1 MKAKD
6 WFQIIWVSALT
17 LLVVYSVGYGAWCL
31 FIDTGR
37 AILHP

>member
-6 WFQIIWVSALT
+6 WLQVIGISIAT
-17 LLVVYSVGYGAWCL
+17 LVTVILVGYGALQL

-37 AILHP
+37 AIVH